1 MKPMKKVAQ
10 KTGFTSGLVLVAAL
24 GLTSCPAADSSP
36 APAKVSSMPTSLTM
50 TVPDSGWR
58 LGVERVVEL
67 DAEVWV
73 LAQLHREP
81 GPAAQM
87 IRKIEAAIPVA
98 LPAKRLRVFVA
109 GKTWAWR
116 NEEAYE
122 FVASLKEV
130 AQRAGAARV
139 LFPVRAK

>member
-10 KTGFTSGLVLVAAL
+10 KTALAGGLVLAAAF
-24 GLTSCPAADSSP
+24 GQTCCTAADSSP
-36 APAKVSSMPTSLTM
+36 APAKISSMPTSLTV

-58 LGVERVVEL
+58 LGIERVVEL
-67 DAEVWV
+67 DREVWV
-73 LAQLHREP
+73 LARLHREP

-87 IRKIEAAIPVA
+87 IQKIAGAIPVA
-98 LPAKRLRVFVA
+98 LPEKRLRVFVA

-116 NEEAYE
+116 NEEACE
-122 FVASLKEV
+122 FVASLEEV